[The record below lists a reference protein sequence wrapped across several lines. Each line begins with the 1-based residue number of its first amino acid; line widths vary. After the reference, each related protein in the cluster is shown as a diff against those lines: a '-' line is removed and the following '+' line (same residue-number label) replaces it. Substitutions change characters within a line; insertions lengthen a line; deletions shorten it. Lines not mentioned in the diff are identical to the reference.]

1 MNYDIKNVVKV
12 SKWMKNGYLERD
24 YEYLTKVGFIK
35 SEYENPRL
43 NLVISTIDKNKMYG
57 GLSTAVKLYRYLAEY
72 LEMDM
77 RIIMTAESIKSE
89 IMEQYPDFVC
99 MESGQDSDAH
109 KTVCTVDVCNHSR
122 GKAEK
127 NGSQSCRTDDESEAP
142 RLQGSGWG
150 SPRYC
155 DAGR

>member
-1 MNYDIKNVVKV
+1 MNDAIKNVVKV

-109 KTVCTVDVCNHSR
+109 KTFQREYFCP
-122 GKAEK
+122 K
-127 NGSQSCRTDDESEAP
+127 
-142 RLQGSGWG
+142 
-150 SPRYC
+150 
-155 DAGR
+155 

>member
-1 MNYDIKNVVKV
+1 
-12 SKWMKNGYLERD
+12 MKNGYLERD

-77 RIIMTAESIKSE
+77 RIIMTAEVLRVKLWSSIRIS
-89 IMEQYPDFVC
+89 FVW
-99 MESGQDSDAH
+99 SQDR
-109 KTVCTVDVCNHSR
+109 TVMHIKLSV
-122 GKAEK
+122 
-127 NGSQSCRTDDESEAP
+127 Q
-142 RLQGSGWG
+142 
-150 SPRYC
+150 
-155 DAGR
+155 